1 MRKIDN
7 IIKFKANV
15 MYFFVLFEM
24 LYNVEKEKETQT
36 SHKSRA
42 SYQDEGNDSDAI
54 VHKLT

>member
-1 MRKIDN
+1 
-7 IIKFKANV
+7 

-54 VHKLT
+54 VHKLTWHISHPSHHQQYR